1 MDASEPFTVDT
12 VLAPVDGS
20 DESATAVEY
29 AVAVADR
36 YDASVHALFV
46 LGRGVVRGLD
56 AGTVDETAV
65 AENTQG
71 FFDDI
76 GVIAADADVPL
87 ATSVDEGFSQTRK
100 TRHPATSCS
109 TPPTRST
116 PTSSS
121 SLGSRLPKPRP
132 RSSRKPPSTSSPTRA
147 SPSSRSNCMGIR
159 RGQPSPVTP
168 LPSPARRIAISC
180 SKLSVPVDS
189 NPTRS

>member
-36 YDASVHALFV
+36 YNASVHALFV

-71 FFDDI
+71 FFNDVGD
-76 GVIAADADVPL
+76 IAADADVPL
-87 ATSVDEGFSQTRK
+87 VTSVDDGFSQTRK
-100 TRHPATSCS
+100 TRHPGNVVLDTADDVDADFIV
-109 TPPTRST
+109 
-116 PTSSS
+116 
-121 SLGSRLPKPRP
+121 LPRE
-132 RSSRKPPSTSSPTRA
+132 
-147 SPSSRSNCMGIR
+147 
-159 RGQPSPVTP
+159 PVTETKAEVLEKAAEYVLSYASQP
-168 LPSPARRIAISC
+168 V
-180 SKLSVPVDS
+180 LSV
-189 NPTRS
+189 

>member
-100 TRHPATSCS
+100 TRHPGNVVLDTADEIDADFIV
-109 TPPTRST
+109 
-116 PTSSS
+116 
-121 SLGSRLPKPRP
+121 LPRE
-132 RSSRKPPSTSSPTRA
+132 
-147 SPSSRSNCMGIR
+147 
-159 RGQPSPVTP
+159 PVTETEAEVLEKAAEYVLSYASQP
-168 LPSPARRIAISC
+168 V
-180 SKLSVPVDS
+180 LSV
-189 NPTRS
+189 